1 MPRSATGAR
10 AAFFASA
17 ALAVLGAAA
26 MAAASSADR
35 LRAAFYAGDRL
46 EIARAGWNLGAQAL
60 ADELASSERE
70 RRLAALAAAPFADDA
85 HALLLPLAELA
96 RSPDRPV
103 AVAAARAGLAI
114 SREIDRDRALSMD
127 IPTDVLDAAVSSWL
141 ELAADSGRWPD
152 LRVHALD
159 TAQSLA
165 RAVGAPEADH
175 AFDLAA
181 LIADDDAE
189 LRRAALHRLPLP
201 LSPEHQALAAA
212 SARTDPDAD
221 VTAAALQVLCGGLAA
236 GDPAAPILEALGDEG
251 QSRLRALLLEPPK
264 HVATTALVDAALCAV
279 AAGDLDSRRAL
290 SRFRGRLDDALGA
303 VLDARLSWLE

>member
-1 MPRSATGAR
+1 MTRSATGAR
-10 AAFFASA
+10 AALIATA

-35 LRAAFYAGDRL
+35 LRAAYLAGDRL
-46 EIARAGWNLGAQAL
+46 ELARAGWNLGAQAL
-60 ADELASSERE
+60 ADELETSERE
-70 RRLAALAAAPFADDA
+70 RVLAALAAAPFADDA

-96 RSPDRPV
+96 HSPDRPV
-103 AVAAARAGLAI
+103 AVAAARAGLAV

-159 TAQSLA
+159 AAQSLA
-165 RAVGAPEADH
+165 RAVGLPDADDE
-175 AFDLAA
+175 FDLAA
-181 LIADDDAE
+181 LLADDDAE

-212 SARTDPDAD
+212 AARADPDAD
-221 VTAAALQVLCGGLAA
+221 VTAAALQILCGGLAA

-264 HVATTALVDAALCAV
+264 HVTTAALVDAALCAV